1 MNASKTLFSLA
12 LLALLSACAPAT
24 VQTTRGPSIDAK
36 AVTQNVRGFSVGA
49 FSGDLG
55 GAFRERLLPALEGRG
70 FVVTFAEARASADI
84 SDYLLLGNVEARV
97 ETVNNTDF
105 FGRVYTVSSVNVVNR
120 LTSRVISRKD
130 GQTVRTFTLEPAG
143 WWLTGN
149 GLEEV
154 ARGIAEAVNRD
165 FKPVRTDGK
174 TARPDL
180 LPAGAR

>member
-1 MNASKTLFSLA
+1 MKRFKVFLFLPI
-12 LLALLSACAPAT
+12 LFFSACAPAT

-36 AVTQNVRGFSVGA
+36 AATQNVRGFSVGA

-70 FVVTFAEARASADI
+70 FVVTFAEARATQDI

-97 ETVNNTDF
+97 DTVTNVDP
-105 FGRVYTVSSVNVVNR
+105 FGRVYTVSNVNVVNR
-120 LTSRVISRKD
+120 LSLRVVSRKD
-130 GQTVRTFTLEPAG
+130 GQTVQTFTLEPAG
-143 WWLTGN
+143 WWLVGN

-165 FKPVRTDGK
+165 FKPVRTDGQ

-180 LPAGAR
+180 LPGGSR